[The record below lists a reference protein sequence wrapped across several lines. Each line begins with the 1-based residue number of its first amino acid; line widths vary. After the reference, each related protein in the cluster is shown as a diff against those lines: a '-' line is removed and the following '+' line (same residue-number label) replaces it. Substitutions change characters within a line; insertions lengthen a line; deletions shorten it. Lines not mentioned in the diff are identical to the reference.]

1 MNILIDGQ
9 TLETGEIERGIGVYF
24 KNVLAEM
31 IRHSVGN
38 IWYII
43 VSSEKAISR
52 LDRWTANRVIP
63 IIDRVFAPG
72 TDYAREDA
80 FTDQINQAVA
90 RYHIDCFWTPNPLMV
105 NVLFPSKPIAC
116 PVYATVHD
124 LIPYVMPIKE
134 WEERVT
140 KEYHRR
146 LDYLKQVHMLCDS
159 ESTRTDLCRIIG
171 AEIKADVTFLA
182 VDSRRF
188 YGERRKHEPDGKA
201 GIVYTGGFDYRKNLY
216 GAVRAFAEA
225 RKKIH
230 DLDVTFYIV
239 GRYDDISREKME
251 RYLDE
256 LGVRDSVRLMGFL
269 PDEELARLY
278 READVFFF
286 PSLYEGFG
294 LPLLEAMLGGMF
306 ILSADNSS
314 LPEVCAGHALLCN
327 AQDAENMAERLE
339 EAVYASLQES
349 LESKQARQQYAMGYT
364 WEKTAKRTMDVL
376 KGPREGK
383 PLSRKKIAL
392 AAPWPKQQTGIADYV
407 FRIVP
412 CLAQYFDIDL
422 FVDNSMDKDCELV
435 PFAYGNRYTIDQLEK
450 LRGQYDEII
459 YHIGN
464 CVRYHAN
471 TYKLFETLGGIAEIH
486 DFDLNAFFYQAFYA
500 TGQKEIYRRA
510 LKAGYGEAG
519 EQHFKNL
526 EKKKENP
533 DGKRFP
539 MSHGIARLA
548 DKVIVHNEWSYRQ
561 LGDDVAK
568 FMVPLACFEL
578 ETVDED
584 NRKAVLERVRDKI
597 RLQQGEFVIG
607 CLGWMNSNKRP
618 QAIIQSLA
626 KLRRQGYPV
635 KLVFWGEKGTEEC
648 NSLIEREKLED
659 AVVITGYLEREE
671 YLAGLALSHI
681 ILNLR
686 YPTMG
691 ESSATL
697 CETIK
702 AGKPCIVTAINQY
715 MEYPDD
721 VCWKVP
727 LGRVE
732 IPALTAMLQYLL
744 DHEEVRSAMAGN
756 ARTYADEVL
765 NSENIARLY
774 ARLIMEE

>member
-31 IRHSVGN
+31 VRQSVGD
-38 IWYII
+38 IWYIM
-43 VSSEKAISR
+43 VSSEKALSK

-63 IIDRVFAPG
+63 VIDRVFAPG
-72 TDYAREDA
+72 TDYTREDA
-80 FTDQINQAVA
+80 FTDQVNQTVA
-90 RYHIDCFWTPNPLMV
+90 KYHIDCFWTPNPLMV

-116 PVYATVHD
+116 PFYATVHD
-124 LIPYVMPIKE
+124 LIPYLMPIKE

-146 LDYLKQVHMLCDS
+146 LSYLKQVHMLCDS
-159 ESTRTDLCRIIG
+159 ESTRTDLRRIIG
-171 AEIKADVTFLA
+171 ENVEADVTFLA
-182 VDSRRF
+182 ADNRRF

-201 GIVYTGGFDYRKNLY
+201 SIVYTGGFDYRKNLY

-225 RKKIH
+225 KKTIH

-239 GRYDDISREKME
+239 GRHDDKSREEME

-256 LGVRDSVRLMGFL
+256 LGVRNSVHLMGFL

-278 READVFFF
+278 QEADVFFF

-294 LPLLEAMLGGMF
+294 LPLLEAMLGGMY

-327 AQDAENMAERLE
+327 AGDTEDMAGRLK

-349 LESKQARQQYAMGYT
+349 LESKQARQQYAQGYT
-364 WEKTAKRTMDVL
+364 WEKTAKKTLGVFKRI
-376 KGPREGK
+376 REEK
-383 PLSRKKIAL
+383 TVSRKKIAL
-392 AAPWPKQQTGIADYV
+392 VAPWPKQQTGIAGYV
-407 FRIVP
+407 YQIVP
-412 CLAQYFDIDL
+412 YLAEYFDIDL
-422 FVDNSMDKDCELV
+422 FVDNSMDQDCELV
-435 PFAYGNRYTIDQLEK
+435 PFAYGNLYTIDRLEK
-450 LRGQYDEII
+450 LHGGYDEII
-459 YHIGN
+459 FHIGN
-464 CVRYHAN
+464 SVRHHAN
-471 TYKLFETLGGIAEIH
+471 TYKFLDKLGGIAEIH

-500 TGQKEIYRRA
+500 MGQKEIFRQV

-519 EQHFKNL
+519 EKHFKNL

-533 DGKRFP
+533 DGTRFP

-548 DKVIVHNEWSYRQ
+548 RKVIVHNEWSYRQ
-561 LGDDVAK
+561 LGEDINK
-568 FMVPLACFEL
+568 YLVPLACFEL
-578 ETVDED
+578 ETTDEN
-584 NRKAVLERVRDKI
+584 NRKAVLERMRAKMH
-597 RLQQGEFVIG
+597 LQPGEFVIG

-618 QAIIQSLA
+618 QVIIQSLA
-626 KLRRQGYPV
+626 RLRQQGFPV
-635 KLVFWGEKGTEEC
+635 KLVFLGKKGTEEC
-648 NSLIEREKLED
+648 NTLIEREKLED

-671 YLAGLALSHI
+671 YLAGLELSNI

-727 LGRVE
+727 LGRTEV
-732 IPALTAMLQYLL
+732 PSLTAMLQYLL
-744 DHEEVRSAMAGN
+744 EHEEVRNAMAEN

-765 NSENIARLY
+765 NCENIARLY